1 MAKLVNQKSVL
12 FSSPKWREVIGN
24 MSTWTDSYNT
34 ETGVATLVGHVDWAD
49 SNEIMFN
56 LLGLNKTNREVKRIN
71 RILPCRHW
79 YYSNLYCT
87 SVEIQ
92 GVQFTGKQD
101 SPLSALGST
110 YITEAAKFTRVQVT
124 ATFSTLPYK
133 AREDADVAVGQEY
146 KRFVQIT
153 PKPKAEFITRTAG
166 QMRWADTAAGGPTVD
181 TAFPGEFN
189 QLEAKTTYEL
199 KWWYV
204 PEDYISDPD
213 LELPIYTKIQ
223 AAIGTVNSATFMGV
237 TAYKLLCLEPVI
249 ERMSVPNLTDDNT
262 EYFLCNVTL
271 PMVYFSPTNV
281 SAGTTGFHGH
291 LVKPFF
297 NTTAATVTYYGVRSN
312 GSTGGLAIYP
322 TSDFNDIFKA
332 WNG

>member
-1 MAKLVNQKSVL
+1 MAQLINEPTVSLV
-12 FSSPKWREVIGN
+12 SPTWREVIGN
-24 MSTWTDSYNT
+24 MSTWTDTYDVMNGTS
-34 ETGVATLVGHVDWAD
+34 TLVGHVDWED
-49 SNEIMFN
+49 SNQIIRN
-56 LLGLNKTNREVKRIN
+56 LLGVNYTDRVAKRIK
-71 RILPCRHW
+71 RVLPCRHW
-79 YYSNLYCT
+79 YYANLYCT
-87 SVEIQ
+87 SVTTQ
-92 GVQFTGKQD
+92 GVQFAGKEE
-101 SPLSALGST
+101 SPYSLTST
-110 YITEAAKFTRVQVT
+110 VIGEAASFTRLQIT

-133 AREDADVAVGQEY
+133 VRGDADVAIGTEY
-146 KRFVQIT
+146 KRFLQIV

-166 QMRWADTAAGGPTVD
+166 QMKWADTAAGGPTVD

-189 QLEAKTTYEL
+189 QLEAKTTYDL
-199 KWWYV
+199 KWWFV
-204 PEDYISDPD
+204 PEDYVSDPT

-223 AAIGTVNSATFMGV
+223 AAIGTVNSAAFMGV
-237 TAYKLLCLEPVI
+237 AAYKLLCLEPVI

-271 PMVYFSPTNV
+271 PMVYFSPTSV

-312 GSTGGLAIYP
+312 GSTGGLSIYP